1 MSYDPSPQ
9 QPQYSPPPPGYG
21 PPPQPPAGWGPAPL
35 APPKKKS
42 KLPWILGG
50 LLAVLLLCGGGLVA
64 CTAFVGDSVND
75 AVNEVNDNAAGK
87 NAVETGLNQP
97 ARDGKF
103 EFTVTT
109 VKCGATSVGSD
120 LLSEKA
126 QGEYCLVDVTVKNIG
141 DVPQMFDGSSQKAF
155 DAKGAEYS
163 HDGVAEMY
171 ANEGNATFLETINPG
186 NQVKGRLVFDVPKGT
201 ALTEVMLHDS
211 PLSGGVRVNL
221 A

>member
-1 MSYDPSPQ
+1 MRPITAWPRVETGRTYGVPAAGE
-9 QPQYSPPPPGYG
+9 PP
-21 PPPQPPAGWGPAPL
+21 L
-35 APPKKKS
+35 
-42 KLPWILGG
+42 
-50 LLAVLLLCGGGLVA
+50 LLLCGGGLVA

-75 AVNEVNDNAAGK
+75 AVNEADDNAAGK

-97 ARDGKF
+97 ARDGEF

-109 VKCGATSVGSD
+109 VKCGATSVDSD
-120 LLSEKA
+120 LPS
-126 QGEYCLVDVTVKNIG
+126 EYCLVDVTVKNIG

-211 PLSGGVRVNL
+211 PISGGVRVNL

>member
-1 MSYDPSPQ
+1 M
-9 QPQYSPPPPGYG
+9 
-21 PPPQPPAGWGPAPL
+21 

-64 CTAFVGDSVND
+64 CTAIVGDSVND
-75 AVNEVNDNAAGK
+75 AVNEVNDNTAGK

-186 NQVKGRLVFDVPKGT
+186 NQVKGRLVFDVPKDT

-211 PLSGGVRVNL
+211 PFSGGVRVNL

>member
-1 MSYDPSPQ
+1 MRPITAWPRGE
-9 QPQYSPPPPGYG
+9 PGRTDG
-21 PPPQPPAGWGPAPL
+21 VPEAGEPAV
-35 APPKKKS
+35 
-42 KLPWILGG
+42 I
-50 LLAVLLLCGGGLVA
+50 LLCGRGLVA
-64 CTAFVGDSVND
+64 CTALVDDSVND

-87 NAVETGLNQP
+87 NAVDAGLNQP
-97 ARDGKF
+97 ARDGKL

-126 QGEYCLVDVTVKNIG
+126 QGQYCLVDVTVKNIG

-171 ANEGNATFLETINPG
+171 ANEGNATSLETINPG
-186 NQVKGRLVFDVPKGT
+186 NQVKGRLVFDVPENT

-211 PLSGGVRVNL
+211 PFSGGVRVNL

>member
-1 MSYDPSPQ
+1 MGRRNRPRVGGRPRSRR
-9 QPQYSPPPPGYG
+9 
-21 PPPQPPAGWGPAPL
+21 
-35 APPKKKS
+35 PPKKKS
-42 KLPWILGG
+42 KLPWSSAACS
-50 LLAVLLLCGGGLVA
+50 AVILLCGGGLVA
-64 CTAFVGDSVND
+64 CTALVGDSVND

-126 QGEYCLVDVTVKNIG
+126 QGQYCLVDVTVKNIG

-155 DAKGAEYS
+155 DAKGAELARR
-163 HDGVAEMY
+163 VAEMY

-186 NQVKGRLVFDVPKGT
+186 NQVKGRLVFDVPKNT

-211 PLSGGVRVNL
+211 PFSGGVR
-221 A
+221 